1 LVFVIPFHNGLQAHL
16 IARVLLGSE
25 VQLEVVES
33 ELNKFSVCLALLVC
47 IVYCAGC
54 LRVFVAGRLDGAVVM
69 LSLLTHN
76 KYVEGCY
83 SFAFRVDG
91 LVAFLND
98 KR

>member
-1 LVFVIPFHNGLQAHL
+1 LVFVIPFHIGLQAHL

-33 ELNKFSVCLALLVC
+33 ELNKFSVCFGFVGL
-47 IVYCAGC
+47 YCAGC
-54 LRVFVAGRLDGAVVM
+54 LRVFVAVRLDGVVVM

-83 SFAFRVDG
+83 LCF
-91 LVAFLND
+91 
-98 KR
+98 